1 MRRSHRVH
9 GFVASALIL
18 ALVASVSG
26 LFGAAGG
33 ALVTIAAPADGAR
46 VSGVIE
52 VKASV
57 KDAQGLSYVI
67 FGVNDDRPIS
77 TNRAPFTWELDTR
90 TLPDGPHRLFCEAY
104 DSYGMI
110 GSSRAITIHVNNGSA
125 ADAPAPAPVVS
136 PGPPGRVAA
145 APAVAAPAA
154 ARGPVAEPV
163 AVAAGVA
170 PASSP
175 ARTRGHTVVVN
186 GRPVSFDV
194 APSIRENRIQVSF
207 RALLEE
213 MGATVTWLAQERTA
227 RGVAGPV
234 TIEVAAGS
242 RTALVNGHTQDM
254 GLPSFV
260 EQARLMVPLRF
271 LGDATG
277 SQVAWD
283 GEACIASLSAPPRA
297 IAKHTPTH

>member
-33 ALVTIAAPADGAR
+33 ALVTIAVPADGAR

-57 KDAQGLSYVI
+57 RDAQGLSYVI
-67 FGVNDDRPIS
+67 FGINDERPIS

-104 DSYGMI
+104 DPYGMI
-110 GSSRAITIHVNNGSA
+110 GSSRAITIHVSNASA
-125 ADAPAPAPVVS
+125 SDAPAPAPLVS
-136 PGPPGRVAA
+136 PGPPGRVA
-145 APAVAAPAA
+145 AAPAA

-170 PASSP
+170 PTSSP

-194 APSIRENRIQVSF
+194 APSIRENRIQVGF

-227 RGVAGPV
+227 RGVAGPL

-242 RTALVNGHTQDM
+242 RTALVNGDTQDM

-283 GEACIASLSAPPRA
+283 GEACVASLSAPPRA
-297 IAKHTPTH
+297 IAKHTPAH